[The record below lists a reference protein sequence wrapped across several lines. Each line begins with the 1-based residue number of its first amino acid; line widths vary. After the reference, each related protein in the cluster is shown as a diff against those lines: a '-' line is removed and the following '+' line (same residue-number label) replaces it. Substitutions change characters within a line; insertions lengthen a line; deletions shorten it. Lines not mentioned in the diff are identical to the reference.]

1 MLTDQVIADGSLRAT
16 PDGFQ
21 FGLRLPWYRAL
32 PLACVEG
39 LDVTLDGETASPE
52 DLRIELDETT
62 YRLDDLRDLYDRAWY
77 VTDAA
82 QVSVT
87 RPKLAFR
94 NQHELDVTLAVR
106 IPYIVESGVPLVMR
120 ERCVK
125 SLHMN
130 LEGVS

>member
-1 MLTDQVIADGSLRAT
+1 VLTEQVIADGSLETA
-16 PDGFQ
+16 PEGFR

-39 LDVTLDGETASPE
+39 LEVTLDGESAATA
-52 DLRIELDETT
+52 DLTFEIDGESYALGELP
-62 YRLDDLRDLYDRAWY
+62 DLHDQFWY

-82 QVSVT
+82 SITV
-87 RPKLAFR
+87 RCPEILAR
-94 NQHELDVTLAVR
+94 ADHELDVTIAVR

-125 SLHMN
+125 RLQMT
-130 LEGVS
+130 EGGAT

>member
-1 MLTDQVIADGSLRAT
+1 MLTDQVIADGSLQAT
-16 PDGFQ
+16 TEGFQ

-39 LDVTLDGETASPE
+39 LNVALDGETASPE

-62 YRLDDLRDLYDRAWY
+62 YRLADLRDLHDRAWY

-82 QVSVT
+82 RVT
-87 RPKLAFR
+87 VKRDTLAFR
-94 NQHELDVTLAVR
+94 DQHELDVTLAVR

-130 LEGVS
+130 REGVS